1 MRSIRRMPRMQ
12 VYLTDELF
20 LEVKQR
26 GLKASELLQ
35 TAVRAEVARLQALE
49 QSQRYVDELATE
61 VGEPSAAQQA
71 HAQAIARRIRERTIG
86 QAS

>member
-1 MRSIRRMPRMQ
+1 MPRMQ
-12 VYLTDELF
+12 VYLPDDLF

-35 TAVRAEVARLQALE
+35 TAVRAEVARLTALE
-49 QSQRYVDELATE
+49 QTHRYVDELAAE
-61 VGEPSAAQQA
+61 VGEPTDAQHA

-86 QAS
+86 KAS